1 MSKKIALITGGN
13 RGIGLETASQLGQK
27 GIHVIL
33 GSRRR
38 EDGDAAATKL
48 REAGMSAEA
57 IKLDVTNANDIRT
70 AAQAVEKAH
79 GHLDILVNNAGILD
93 RSKAGHPSAETLE
106 TWRRTFDTN
115 LFGLIAVTQAFLP
128 LLKKSPAGRIVN
140 LSSGLGSL
148 TLHSDPHSHL
158 YGSKIAAYN
167 VSKTAVNAWTVEL
180 AWELR
185 DTSIKVNAADPGHVK
200 TDMGG
205 PGARLELAEGAQT
218 VVDLALLDADGPTG
232 AFIHRGNV
240 QPW

>member
-13 RGIGLETASQLGQK
+13 RGIGLETASQLAQK
-27 GIHVIL
+27 GVHVIL

-38 EDGDAAATKL
+38 EDGEAAASKL
-48 REAGMSAEA
+48 REAGLSAEA
-57 IKLDVTNANDIRT
+57 VKLDVTNADDIRA
-70 AAQAVEKAH
+70 AAQAVETTH
-79 GHLDILVNNAGILD
+79 GRLDILVNNAGILD
-93 RSKAGHPSAETLE
+93 RSKAGKPSEETLE

-140 LSSGLGSL
+140 LSSGLASL
-148 TLHSDPHSHL
+148 TLHSDPQSHL
-158 YGSKIAAYN
+158 YGFKIAAYN

-185 DTSIKVNAADPGHVK
+185 DTGIKVNAADPGHVK

-205 PGARLELAEGAQT
+205 PDAKLELPVGAQT
-218 VVDLALLDADGPTG
+218 IVDLALLGADGPTG
-232 AFIHRGNV
+232 AFIHRGNT